1 VKPIIPRHLVP
12 ALAEHGLVE
21 DRDFLVSEPVPD
33 VEVRPE
39 TVARMARFASGGIIP
54 NDPGGHG
61 DSVPLPLRNGG
72 CRP

>member
-1 VKPIIPRHLVP
+1 MTLLIIPRHLAP
-12 ALAEHGLVE
+12 ALTEHGLAE

-39 TVARMARFASGGIIP
+39 TVARMARFANGGVIP
-54 NDPGGHG
+54 NDPGDHG
-61 DSVPLPLRNGG
+61 DSVPLFLNGG

>member
-1 VKPIIPRHLVP
+1 MLIIPRRLVP
-12 ALAEHGLVE
+12 ALVKHGLAE
-21 DRDFLVSEPVPD
+21 DRDFLVSEPVPG

-54 NDPGGHG
+54 NSPGEHG
-61 DSVPLPLRNGG
+61 DSVPLLLRNGG